1 MSLERNTAL
10 IFSTLA
16 NFEAQRARLEC
27 QKAASSTLR
36 LQQEGVQ
43 KFADSF
49 NQLINTISTKRQQ
62 MMAGV

>member
-1 MSLERNTAL
+1 MARTLDQDVEKARADYAAIERAGISMEKVT
-10 IFSTLA
+10 F
-16 NFEAQRARLEC
+16 
-27 QKAASSTLR
+27 R

-49 NQLINTISTKRQQ
+49 NQLIDTISTKRQQ